1 MLTYKIHLIRHGL
14 TQANLDGCYIGSR
27 TDLPLCPQGR
37 QQLEELRESWEYPF
51 VDRVYTSPLLRAKE
65 TAEILFPDRL
75 LETVD
80 NLRELDFGEFEGRSA
95 AELEKDPAFQKWISS
110 PASACPPK
118 GESGEQLQKRA
129 VQAVAYIFGQM
140 MEKKIPS
147 VAVVTH
153 GGLITQLLAAMG
165 LPQRE
170 AIRWNTAPGHGYTLL
185 LSAQMWMRDHKFE
198 VYEQIPYPPSQEDSF
213 VSAYWQDSQ
222 PKESTFTES

>member
-140 MEKKIPS
+140 MEKKNPFGGGGYPWRADYPAAGCHGTASAGGDSLEYRSWTWVYPS
-147 VAVVTH
+147 AFRPDVDER
-153 GGLITQLLAAMG
+153 
-165 LPQRE
+165 PQ
-170 AIRWNTAPGHGYTLL
+170 I
-185 LSAQMWMRDHKFE
+185 
-198 VYEQIPYPPSQEDSF
+198 
-213 VSAYWQDSQ
+213 
-222 PKESTFTES
+222 